1 MSNDNEGIEF
11 PPDFNEQGE
20 QKTSEEKKPEP
31 IKVHWRKLRNPDY
44 LGAFDFQPN
53 EERVVTVRE
62 VATGTVKNA
71 EGDSTCTI
79 IHFMEPY
86 KPMILNST
94 NGKML
99 EKLFE
104 TPYIEDW
111 RGRSFKLI
119 VKKIKAFGE
128 LVDALKVK
136 NERVAK
142 VLPVLQIGTKTFAAC
157 KDRYDKDK
165 SVLAQIKANYTLTP
179 EVEKA
184 LTNG

>member
-1 MSNDNEGIEF
+1 MQNENIPT
-11 PPDFNEQGE
+11 PPDWNEPKKSE
-20 QKTSEEKKPEP
+20 PVKTEETKTEP
-31 IKVHWRKLRNPDY
+31 LKVHWRKLRNPDY
-44 LGAFDFQPN
+44 LGSFDFQPN

-62 VATGTVKNA
+62 VVTGTVKNA

-104 TPYIEDW
+104 TPFIEDW

-142 VLPVLQIGTKTFAAC
+142 VLPLLELGSKKFIAC
-157 KDRYDKDK
+157 KERYDKDK
-165 SVLAQIKANYTLTP
+165 SVLAQIKQNYTLTA

-184 LTNG
+184 LTA